1 MTLFFSFIVWL
12 KKMKILIT
20 APSLDETVNVSGIS
34 TLVREIINNSREEFS
49 HFTAGRKDGEKAGI
63 GWIFNQI
70 ALPVQFLREIRREK
84 PDLVHINTAF
94 VPLSIMRDASFVFV
108 SRFANTP
115 VLLHPNGGRF
125 LIEDFKNKSLE
136 KIAAKMLR
144 SASKILV
151 LSDIEKEN
159 LTRRWQDLDIEI
171 LPNAISID
179 ETLSAKDIPQRKTIL
194 FLGRIHESKGLH
206 EIIEACKTL
215 VKEKFEFDF
224 RCFGTGP
231 EQDFFVGELQKI
243 LGKNFY
249 YGGVIAGEEKR
260 KELVKAD
267 IFLLPS
273 RYGEGLPLAM
283 LEAMAARCV
292 PVVADVASVR
302 AVIKNGENGF
312 LVEPYSAEQT
322 TENLR
327 NLLSDKVDWKFLS
340 ENARQTVKDNYS
352 IADYVEKL
360 SEIYRKTI

>member
-1 MTLFFSFIVWL
+1 
-12 KKMKILIT
+12 MKILIT
-20 APSLDETVNVSGIS
+20 APSLDENVNVSGIS
-34 TLVREIINNSREEFS
+34 TLVVGIINNSCEEFS
-49 HFTAGRKDGEKAGI
+49 HFLAGRKDGEKAGI
-63 GWIFNQI
+63 VWILKQI
-70 ALPVQFLREIRREK
+70 VLPLQFWQKIRREK

-94 VPLSIMRDASFVFV
+94 VPLSIMRDASLVFV
-108 SRFANTP
+108 SRFSKTP

-125 LIEDFKNKSLE
+125 LIEDFKNKFLE
-136 KIAAKMLR
+136 KIAAKMLK
-144 SASKILV
+144 SADKVLV
-151 LSDIEKEN
+151 LSEIEKEN
-159 LTRRWQDLDIEI
+159 LTRRWDNLNIEI

-179 ETLSAKDIPQRKTIL
+179 ETLPSKEIPQKKTIL

-206 EIIEACKTL
+206 EIIEACETL
-215 VKEKFEFDF
+215 VKEKFEFNF

-231 EQDFFVGELQKI
+231 EQDFFVGKMKEV
-243 LGKNFY
+243 LGENFH
-249 YGGVIAGEEKR
+249 YGGVIAGEEKWR
-260 KELVKAD
+260 ELCKAD

-327 NLLSDKVDWKFLS
+327 NLLFDKADWKLLG

-352 IADYVEKL
+352 IADYVKKLEK
-360 SEIYRKTI
+360 IYRETI